1 MFEWLK
7 QKYKRRRQN
16 YLIKLTKKN
25 GAYIP
30 PTCKKSAGNWYKSR
44 KNKSYIVRKTT

>member
-7 QKYKRRRQN
+7 QIYKRRRQY
-16 YLIKLTKKN
+16 YLIKLAKKS

-30 PTCKKSAGNWYKSR
+30 PTCKKYKAYYLGKKPGDGN
-44 KNKSYIVRKTT
+44 